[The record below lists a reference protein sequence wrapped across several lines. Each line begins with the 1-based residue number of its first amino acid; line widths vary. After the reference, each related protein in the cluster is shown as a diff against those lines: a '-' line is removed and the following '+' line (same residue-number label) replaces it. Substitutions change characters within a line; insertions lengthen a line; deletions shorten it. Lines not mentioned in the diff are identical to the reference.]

1 LVLTRLFLEG
11 SIGEGFVKEKK
22 VVLQILGMH
31 CAACATGIESGL
43 KRLDGV
49 MEASVNFATKEA
61 IVKFDEDKVTLD
73 KIKVA
78 VKRGGY
84 EAVERV
90 EDISEKRRKE
100 VRGKM
105 TLFFIGLALTIPIV
119 IITYLTTFPQKNYV
133 LLALAT
139 PVQFVVGWHF
149 YRSAYS
155 SIRNRFA
162 DMNVLVA
169 LSSSVAYIYS
179 TYVTFFVP
187 DGMGFFE
194 AATVVITTI
203 TLGMLLEDMAV
214 ERTGDAIKKLMAI
227 QPKTAAVIQDG
238 QEKEIPADE
247 VQIGDTV
254 IVKPGDRIPVDGTV
268 TDGHTFIDE
277 SMITGESVPVE
288 KNVGDTVFS
297 GTINKTGAVKF
308 QAEKIGLETTLAQ
321 IVRLAREVQA
331 SKAPIQR
338 LADKVVNVFV
348 PVVVAISLLTF
359 AVWFF
364 LFKNQG
370 LALTTTVA
378 VLAISCPCA
387 LGIATPAAIMIGVG
401 KGAEN
406 GVLIKNSAVLEVVKN
421 LDTVVFDKTGTL
433 TKGKLEV
440 TDIVAQDRK
449 NVLEVAAVAEKWSEH
464 PIGQAIVKEAESE
477 GINVAEPESF
487 EALPGFGITA
497 GFKGKRILVGNRV
510 LMRNNNIPITQLENE
525 IEKLE
530 GEGKTVLIAA
540 VEGKTVGVLAVSD
553 TVKEHSKEAI
563 SALHKMGLKV
573 TMLSGDTK
581 RTAEAIA
588 KQLGVNEVLA
598 EVVPAQKVEE
608 IKKLQSEGRF
618 VAMVGDGINDAPAIT
633 QANVGI
639 AIGSGTDVAVDS
651 GDIVLIKDDP
661 RDVATSIK
669 LSRKT
674 LSKIKQNLF
683 WAFFYNLI
691 MIPLA
696 AGVLHPFL
704 GVLIPPEAAATSMI
718 LSDITVVGNSMLLRR
733 FKP

>member
-1 LVLTRLFLEG
+1 L
-11 SIGEGFVKEKK
+11 KEKE

-31 CAACATGIESGL
+31 CTACATGIESGL

-49 MEASVNFATKEA
+49 MEAAVNFATKEA
-61 IVKFDEDKVTLD
+61 MVKYDEDKVTLD
-73 KIKVA
+73 KIKAA

-84 EAVERV
+84 EAVERI
-90 EDISEKRRKE
+90 EDVSEKRRKE
-100 VRGKM
+100 VRSRM
-105 TLFFIGLALTIPIV
+105 LLFFFGLILTVPIA
-119 IITYLTTFPQKNYV
+119 IISFLLMFPEKNYV

-149 YRSAYS
+149 YKGAYG

-169 LSSSVAYIYS
+169 LSSSVAYFYS
-179 TYVTFFVP
+179 AIVTFFMP
-187 DGMGFFE
+187 DGMGFFD
-194 AATVVITTI
+194 ASAVVITTI

-214 ERTGDAIKKLMAI
+214 ERTGDAIKKLMSL
-227 QPKTAAVIQDG
+227 QPNTATVIQEG
-238 QEKEIPADE
+238 QETAISIDA

-254 IVKPGDRIPVDGTV
+254 IVKPGERIPVDGTV
-268 TDGHTFIDE
+268 MEGRTFVDE

-288 KNVGDTVFS
+288 KKVGDTVFG
-297 GTINKTGAVKF
+297 GTINKTGSLKF
-308 QAEKIGLETTLAQ
+308 QAEKVGLETTLAQ

-338 LADKVVNVFV
+338 LADKVVNIFV
-348 PVVVAISLLTF
+348 PLVVSISILTF
-359 AVWFF
+359 VVWFF
-364 LFKNQG
+364 VFNNQG
-370 LALTTTVA
+370 LALTTMVA

-406 GVLIKNSAVLEVVKN
+406 GVLIKNSAVLEVVQN

-433 TKGKLEV
+433 TRGKLDV
-440 TDIVAQDRK
+440 TDIVADDEK
-449 NVLEVAAVAEKWSEH
+449 SVLDIAAVAEKWSEH
-464 PIGQAIVKEAESE
+464 PIGQAIVRKAEGE
-477 GINVAEPESF
+477 GNDVAEPEAF
-487 EALPGFGITA
+487 EALPGFGVSA
-497 GFKGKRILVGNRV
+497 KVEGKNVLIGNRA
-510 LMRNNNIPITQLENE
+510 LMRNNGISIEHLERE
-525 IEKLE
+525 AEKLE
-530 GEGKTVLIAA
+530 TEGKTVLIVAS
-540 VEGKTVGVLAVSD
+540 EGKAIGAVAVSD
-553 TVKEHSKEAI
+553 TAKEHSKEAVET
-563 SALHKMGLKV
+563 LRKMGLNV
-573 TMLSGDTK
+573 IMLSGDTK
-581 RTAEAIA
+581 TTAEAIA
-588 KQLGVNEVLA
+588 KQLGINEVLA

-608 IKKLQSEGRF
+608 IKKLQSKGHF

-651 GDIVLIKDDP
+651 GDIVLLKDDP

-696 AGVLHPFL
+696 AGVLQPFL

>member
-1 LVLTRLFLEG
+1 M
-11 SIGEGFVKEKK
+11 KEKE

-31 CAACATGIESGL
+31 CTACATGIESGL

-49 MEASVNFATKEA
+49 TDAKVNFATKEA

-73 KIKVA
+73 KIKA
-78 VKRGGY
+78 VVKKGGY

-90 EDISEKRRKE
+90 EDVSAKRKKE

-105 TLFFIGLALTIPIV
+105 ALFFIGLALTVPIAS
-119 IITYLTTFPQKNYV
+119 ISFLITFPEKNYV

-149 YRSAYS
+149 YRAAYS

-169 LSSSVAYIYS
+169 LSSSVAYVYS
-179 TYVTFFVP
+179 AYITLFVP
-187 DGMGFFE
+187 EGMGFFD
-194 AATVVITTI
+194 ASAVVITTI

-214 ERTGDAIKKLMAI
+214 ERTGDAIKKLMGL
-227 QPKTAAVIQDG
+227 QPKTAIVIQDG
-238 QEKEIPADE
+238 QENEIPADE

-254 IVKPGDRIPVDGTV
+254 IVKPGDRIPVDGSV
-268 TDGHTFIDE
+268 MDGHTFIDE

-297 GTINKTGAVKF
+297 GTINKTGTLKF
-308 QAEKIGLETTLAQ
+308 QAEKVGLETMLAQ

-348 PVVVAISLLTF
+348 PVVVAISILTF

-364 LFKNQG
+364 IFGNQS
-370 LALTTTVA
+370 LALTTMVA

-406 GVLIKNSAVLEVVKN
+406 GVLIKNNAVLEVVKT

-433 TKGKLEV
+433 TKGKLDV
-440 TDIVAQDRK
+440 TDIVADDRSK
-449 NVLEVAAVAEKWSEH
+449 ILEVAAIAEKWSEH
-464 PIGQAIVKEAESE
+464 PIGQAIVKKAENE
-477 GINVAEPESF
+477 GISVAEPESF
-487 EALPGFGITA
+487 DALPGFGVTA
-497 GFKGKRILVGNRV
+497 EVKGKKVLIGNMA
-510 LMRNNNIPITQLENE
+510 LMKNNNVPVQQLENE

-530 GEGKTVLIAA
+530 SEGKTVLIVAVKGKAA
-540 VEGKTVGVLAVSD
+540 GAIAVSD

-563 SALHKMGLKV
+563 STLQKMGLKV
-573 TMLSGDTK
+573 IMLSGDTR
-581 RTAEAIA
+581 RTAEAVA
-588 KQLGVNEVLA
+588 KQLGIDEVLA
-598 EVVPAQKVEE
+598 EVVPAQKVDE
-608 IKKLQSEGRF
+608 IKKLQSQGRF
-618 VAMVGDGINDAPAIT
+618 VAMFGDGINDAPAIT

-651 GDIVLIKDDP
+651 GDIVLVKDDP
-661 RDVATSIK
+661 RDVATSIR

-674 LSKIKQNLF
+674 LGKIKQNLF
-683 WAFFYNLI
+683 WAFFYNII

-696 AGVLHPFL
+696 AGVLYPTL

>member
-1 LVLTRLFLEG
+1 L
-11 SIGEGFVKEKK
+11 KEKE

-31 CAACATGIESGL
+31 CTACATGIESGL

-49 MEASVNFATKEA
+49 MEAAVNFATKEA
-61 IVKFDEDKVTLD
+61 MVKYDEDKVTLD
-73 KIKVA
+73 KIKA
-78 VKRGGY
+78 TVKRGGY
-84 EAVERV
+84 EAVERI
-90 EDISEKRRKE
+90 EDVSEKRRKE
-100 VRGKM
+100 VRSRM
-105 TLFFIGLALTIPIV
+105 LLFFFGLILTVPIA
-119 IITYLTTFPQKNYV
+119 IISFLLMFPEKNYV

-149 YRSAYS
+149 YKGAYG

-169 LSSSVAYIYS
+169 LSSSVAYFYS
-179 TYVTFFVP
+179 AIATFFMP
-187 DGMGFFE
+187 DGMGFFD
-194 AATVVITTI
+194 ASAVVITTI

-214 ERTGDAIKKLMAI
+214 ERTGDAIKKLMSL
-227 QPKTAAVIQDG
+227 QPNTATVIQEG
-238 QEKEIPADE
+238 QETAISIDA

-254 IVKPGDRIPVDGTV
+254 IVKPGERIPVDGTV
-268 TDGHTFIDE
+268 MEGRTFVDE

-288 KNVGDTVFS
+288 KKVGDTVFG
-297 GTINKTGAVKF
+297 GTINKTGSMKF
-308 QAEKIGLETTLAQ
+308 QAEKVGLETTLAQ

-338 LADKVVNVFV
+338 LADKVVNIFV
-348 PVVVAISLLTF
+348 PLVVSISILTF
-359 AVWFF
+359 VVWFF
-364 LFKNQG
+364 VFNNQG
-370 LALTTTVA
+370 LALTTMVA

-406 GVLIKNSAVLEVVKN
+406 GVLIKNSAVLEVVQN

-433 TKGKLEV
+433 TRGKLDV
-440 TDIVAQDRK
+440 TDIVADDEK
-449 NVLEVAAVAEKWSEH
+449 SVLDIAAVAEKWSEH
-464 PIGQAIVKEAESE
+464 PIGQAIVRKAEGE
-477 GINVAEPESF
+477 GNDVAEPEAF
-487 EALPGFGITA
+487 EALPGFGVSA
-497 GFKGKRILVGNRV
+497 KVEGKNVLIGNRA
-510 LMRNNNIPITQLENE
+510 LMRNNGISIEHLERE
-525 IEKLE
+525 AEKLE
-530 GEGKTVLIAA
+530 TEGKTVLIVAS
-540 VEGKTVGVLAVSD
+540 EGKAIGAVAVSD
-553 TVKEHSKEAI
+553 TAKEHSKEAVET
-563 SALHKMGLKV
+563 LRKMGLNV
-573 TMLSGDTK
+573 IMLSGDTK
-581 RTAEAIA
+581 TTAEAIA
-588 KQLGVNEVLA
+588 KQLGINEVLA

-608 IKKLQSEGRF
+608 IKKLQSKGHF

-651 GDIVLIKDDP
+651 GDIVLLKDDP

-696 AGVLHPFL
+696 AGVLQPFL